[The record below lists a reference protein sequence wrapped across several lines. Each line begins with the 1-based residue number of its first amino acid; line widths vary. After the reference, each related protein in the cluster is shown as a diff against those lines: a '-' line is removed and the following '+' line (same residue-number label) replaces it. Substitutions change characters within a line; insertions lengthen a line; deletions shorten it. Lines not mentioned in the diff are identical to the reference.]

1 MGLLL
6 KNSISHIFFIYLN
19 NNCYSETMRNN
30 PKILLYI
37 LMLATLGIN
46 TPLSI
51 VGIIS
56 QISTHFNTSIAVSG
70 LYVSSFT
77 FTIAIC
83 GLFVPTLFSRFERK
97 TTFSSVLGVF
107 AVSNIII
114 VFSNNLYVSSFF
126 RILSAVFYPAFIS
139 IALTVCEEIAP
150 EGEKQDYITKILL
163 GISVGS
169 IVGLPITT
177 GLGTIFGYQIAMAWI
192 FAINFLTLILILL
205 FFPRI
210 PGKSKAF
217 EAPISSLKSKEFILA
232 SIGIVMMP
240 IGASIVYNYMPYFL
254 QTVSHIYTYNLS
266 ILLFVYGLI
275 SICGTWLGGKLIVY
289 KDKATLLIFQLVCGM
304 VFVLFYLFAQYIIPV
319 LILFMIFGV
328 LDGMGY
334 NLIQYIET
342 SVLPDTPE
350 LANGVFLS
358 ILNGGI
364 ALGIAI
370 GGFLVNDWGVMS
382 IFAGGLVFLLIAFVM
397 LYYVICILR
406 INLKYG

>member
-1 MGLLL
+1 M
-6 KNSISHIFFIYLN
+6 K
-19 NNCYSETMRNN
+19 NN
-30 PKILLYI
+30 PKLLLYI
-37 LMLATLGIN
+37 LVLATLGIN

-77 FTIAIC
+77 FTIAVC
-83 GLFVPTLFSRFERK
+83 GLFVPILFSKFERK
-97 TTFSSVLGVF
+97 ATFISILSVF
-107 AVSNIII
+107 AVSNFAI
-114 VFSNNLYVSSFF
+114 VFSNSLYISLFF

-177 GLGTIFGYQIAMAWI
+177 GLGTVFGYQIAMFWI
-192 FAINFLTLILILL
+192 FAINFLTLVLILA
-205 FFPRI
+205 FFPII
-210 PGKSKAF
+210 PGKLKAY
-217 EAPISSLKSKEFILA
+217 EAPLSSLKSKEFVLA
-232 SIGIVMMP
+232 SVAIVMMP

-254 QTVSHIYTYNLS
+254 QTVSHIHTYNLS
-266 ILLFVYGLI
+266 ILLFAYGII
-275 SICGTWLGGKLIVY
+275 SICGTWIGGKLIVY
-289 KDKATLLIFQLVCGM
+289 RDKATLLIFQLVCAG
-304 VFVLFYLFAQYIIPV
+304 VFVLLYLFAQYMIPV

-334 NLIQYIET
+334 NLIQYVEA
-342 SVLPDTPE
+342 SVLPNTPE

-370 GGFLVNDWGVMS
+370 GGFLVNDFGVMS
-382 IFAGGLVFLLIAFVM
+382 IFIGGVAFLIFAFLM
-397 LYYVICILR
+397 LYYVICVLKVG
-406 INLKYG
+406 LKYSRID

>member
-1 MGLLL
+1 
-6 KNSISHIFFIYLN
+6 
-19 NNCYSETMRNN
+19 
-30 PKILLYI
+30 
-37 LMLATLGIN
+37 MLATLGIN

-56 QISTHFNTSIAVSG
+56 QISTYFQTSIAISG

-83 GLFVPTLFSRFERK
+83 GLFIPIFFSKFERK
-97 TTFSSVLGVF
+97 STFSSILGVF
-107 AVSNIII
+107 AVSNFVI
-114 VFSNNLYVSSFF
+114 VFSSSLYVSLFF

-177 GLGTIFGYQIAMAWI
+177 ALGTIFGYQIAMFWI
-192 FAINFLTLILILL
+192 FAINFLALILILM

-210 PGKSKAF
+210 PGKSKSY
-217 EAPISSLKSKEFILA
+217 EAPLSCLKSKKFVLA
-232 SIGIVMMP
+232 SLAIIMMP

-266 ILLFVYGLI
+266 ILLFVYGI
-275 SICGTWLGGKLIVY
+275 VSICGTWIGGKLIVY
-289 KDKATLLIFQLVCGM
+289 RDKATLLIFQLVCGM
-304 VFVLFYLFAQYIIPV
+304 VFVLFYLFAQYLIPV
-319 LILFMIFGV
+319 LVLFMIFGL

-334 NLIQYIET
+334 NLIQYVEA
-342 SVLPDTPE
+342 SVLQDTPE

-364 ALGIAI
+364 AIGTAI
-370 GGFLVNDWGVMS
+370 GGFLVNDFGVMS
-382 IFAGGLVFLLIAFVM
+382 IFVGGALFLIMAFAM
-397 LYYVICILR
+397 LYYVVDVLKIS
-406 INLKYG
+406 LKYG

>member
-1 MGLLL
+1 M
-6 KNSISHIFFIYLN
+6 
-19 NNCYSETMRNN
+19 
-30 PKILLYI
+30 KIDSKSLLYI
-37 LMLATLGIN
+37 LMMATLGIN

-56 QISTHFNTSIAVSG
+56 QISTHFHTSIAISG

-77 FTIAIC
+77 FTIAVC
-83 GLFVPTLFSRFERK
+83 GLFIPILFSKFERK
-97 TTFSSVLGVF
+97 ITFVSILSVF
-107 AVSNIII
+107 AISNLVI
-114 VFSNNLYVSSFF
+114 VFSNSLSVSLFF
-126 RILSAVFYPAFIS
+126 RVLSAAFYPAFIS

-177 GLGTIFGYQIAMAWI
+177 ALGTVFGYQIAMLWI
-192 FAINFLTLILILL
+192 FAINFLTLTLILV
-205 FFPRI
+205 FFPKI
-210 PGKSKAF
+210 PGKSKRF
-217 EAPISSLKSKEFILA
+217 DAPLSSLKSVEFVLA
-232 SIGIVMMP
+232 SLGIVMMP

-266 ILLFVYGLI
+266 ILLFVYGII
-275 SICGTWLGGKLIVY
+275 SICGTWIGGKLILY
-289 KDKATLLIFQLVCGM
+289 KDKATLLIFQLVCGL
-304 VFVLFYLFAQYIIPV
+304 VFSLFYLFAQYLIPV
-319 LILFMIFGV
+319 LMLFMIFGV

-334 NLIQYIET
+334 NLIQYVEA
-342 SVLPDTPE
+342 SVLPNSPE

-364 ALGIAI
+364 AMGTAI
-370 GGFLVNDWGVMS
+370 GGFLVTDFGVMS
-382 IFAGGLVFLLIAFVM
+382 IFVGGFAFLMVAFLM
-397 LYYVICILR
+397 LYYVIEIMK